1 MESTQQP
8 VPTAASTGIFGTKI
22 PASAAFA
29 IGILF
34 FFLPFAEIRCGG
46 TVVARNSGLNIAIGK
61 EWQTPGS
68 GKGFFDDMNDAKETV
83 KANKQNPNYYAIA
96 SLGLGVVGLLFSFAR
111 ARAAAGGAAVSGV
124 LSAAALIGLMFDLK
138 KKVSS
143 DPSLNQSK
151 GDDGGLFTLDKMA
164 DSIKPV
170 IAFTPWFWAALI
182 ALLAAA
188 VFSYMRMKSAKL

>member
-8 VPTAASTGIFGTKI
+8 TPAAASTGIFGTKI

-29 IGILF
+29 IGILL
-34 FFLPFAEIRCGG
+34 FFLPFAEIKCGG
-46 TVVARNSGLNIAIGK
+46 SVIAKNSGFNLAIGK

-68 GKGFFDDMNDAKETV
+68 GKGLFDNVNDAKETV
-83 KANKQNPNYYAIA
+83 QANKQTPNYYAIA
-96 SLGLGVVGLLFSFAR
+96 ALGLGVVGLLFSFAR

-124 LSAAALIGLMFDLK
+124 LSAAALVGLMFDLK

-143 DPSLNQSK
+143 DPSLNESK
-151 GDDGGLFTLDKMA
+151 GDDGGLFNLDKMA

-170 IAFTPWFWAALI
+170 IAFTPWFWVALI
-182 ALLAAA
+182 AFLAAA
-188 VFSYMRMKSAKL
+188 VFSYLRLKSAKL